1 MARQKTNILYQ
12 HRMFIPSILKEAST
26 NDCVI
31 YSFIYVCLIII
42 LFFFL
47 SKWVVM
53 QIGKSQVL
61 YAFSLVLNLTVHLL
75 VMDWL
80 VSSLA
85 VPLNTLTSST
95 SYSFSQLV
103 YATS

>member
-42 LFFFL
+42 LFFK

-53 QIGKSQVL
+53 QIEKSQVL

>member
-1 MARQKTNILYQ
+1 
-12 HRMFIPSILKEAST
+12 
-26 NDCVI
+26 
-31 YSFIYVCLIII
+31 
-42 LFFFL
+42 
-47 SKWVVM
+47 M
-53 QIGKSQVL
+53 QIEKSQVL